1 MDQFNQTKLSRR
13 KFWGAAVAATGAL
26 ALKPFVSESKIFKD
40 SETIENSSSLQSKE
54 GLQIG
59 AITYSFRD
67 MKNRS
72 VQDILQYCKDS
83 GITSIEFM
91 GGAAEVFAGIPGGNG
106 PDANTVERN
115 IESYHVKNIPGTTTV
130 ERNNRPPFD
139 YSKMTIGASG
149 GWGSLPGNE
158 EQRKW
163 RKSVPMTKFEECRKL
178 FNDAGVEIHMLKV
191 SPATWTD
198 DEVDYAFRMG
208 KALGAKALSD
218 ELDWVEGGVPRLAKF
233 AEKHDMFV
241 AFHLHQQ
248 FGFPSFSIDPYLA
261 ASPAIM
267 ISFDIGHY
275 YGATGQNPCV
285 FLEKYHDRIFNC
297 HLKDKT
303 GPKTT
308 PANTN
313 FAWGQGETPIKDVL
327 LLLQKHSGEK
337 GWPRFADIELEYPVQ
352 PWSDAVNEVKKCNQF
367 ANAVLKCGM

>member
-1 MDQFNQTKLSRR
+1 MVDHSKNTISRR
-13 KFWGAAVAATGAL
+13 KFWGTALAATGLFAV
-26 ALKPFVSESKIFKD
+26 KPLISESKVFKEFGTAD
-40 SETIENSSSLQSKE
+40 NSSNLKAGE

-59 AITYSFRD
+59 AITYSFRS

-72 VQDILQYCKDS
+72 VQDIIQYCKDS
-83 GITSIEFM
+83 SITSIEFM
-91 GGAAEVFAGIPGGNG
+91 GEVAEVFAGIPGGSG
-106 PDANTVERN
+106 PDLETVERN
-115 IESYHVKNIPGTTTV
+115 IAGYGVKNIPGTTTV
-130 ERNNRPPFD
+130 DRKNRPAFD
-139 YSKMTIGASG
+139 FSKMTIGASG

-198 DEVDYAFRMG
+198 EEVDYAFRLG
-208 KALGAKALSD
+208 KALGADALSD
-218 ELDWVEGGVPRLAKF
+218 ELDWVEGCVPRLAGF
-233 AEKHDMFV
+233 AEKHNMFV

-248 FGFPSFSIDPYLA
+248 FGFPGFSIDPYLA

-308 PANTN
+308 PPNTN

-327 LLLQKHSGEK
+327 LLLQKHSGHK
-337 GWPRFADIELEYPVQ
+337 GWPKFADIELEYPIQ
-352 PWSDAVNEVKKCNQF
+352 PWSNAVNEVKKCHQY
-367 ANAVLKCGM
+367 ADSILKFGI